1 MVKLIL
7 QPYLFCLIVSI
18 GILFWIVI
26 KYRELISTKIIRL
39 IWISI
44 ILLISIIILSVPLV
58 STLIEKSLYVKS
70 SIHYSEPDVIAILG
84 GGYFVNT
91 LEELDVLIPETM
103 NRVEEGIMWWKNN
116 PTAILVMCGKENI
129 KGRLASRGAFLMKK
143 QAEIKGV
150 PSNKI
155 FLDTLSINTWDHPK
169 KLTELSNIDT
179 NMVVGIVTSKWHMRR
194 ALWSFKRYFNKIQVS
209 TITSYPFID
218 PISDIYTFRKFYPNS
233 LTIAKTTLMIHEWI
247 GLLWY
252 NLKAL
257 VL

>member
-1 MVKLIL
+1 MVKLFL
-7 QPYLFCLIVSI
+7 QPYLLSLIISI
-18 GILFWIVI
+18 GILFWIII
-26 KYRELISTKIIRL
+26 KYRILISNKIHRL

-44 ILLISIIILSVPLV
+44 VLHFLIIILSVPLI
-58 STLIEKSLYVKS
+58 SNLIEKSLYVKS
-70 SIHYSEPDVIAILG
+70 SIHYSEPDVIAILS

-91 LEELDVLIPETM
+91 LEELDVLTLETM
-103 NRVEEGIMWWKNN
+103 KRVEEGIMWWENN
-116 PTAILVMCGKENI
+116 PTAILVMCGRENI
-129 KGRLASRGAFLMKK
+129 KGRLGSRGAFLMKR
-143 QAEIKGV
+143 QAEIEGV
-150 PSNKI
+150 PSHKI
-155 FLDTLSINTWDHPK
+155 FLDTLSVNTWDHPK

-179 NMVVGIVTSKWHMRR
+179 NMVIGIVTSKWHMRR

-209 TITSYPFID
+209 TITSHPSID
-218 PISDIYTFRKFYPNS
+218 PISDIDTSRKFYPNP

>member
-44 ILLISIIILSVPLV
+44 IFLFSIVILSIPIV
-58 STLIEKSLYVKS
+58 SSLIEKLLYIKP
-70 SIHYSEPDVIAILG
+70 SIHYSEPDVIAVLG
-84 GGYFVNT
+84 GGYLINT
-91 LEELDVLIPETM
+91 LEEFDILTPETM
-103 NRVEEGIMWWKNN
+103 NRVFESVMWWQNN
-116 PTAILVMCGKENI
+116 PHAILVMCGKENV
-129 KGRLASRGAFLMKK
+129 KGRLASRGALLMKR

-155 FLDTLSINTWDHPK
+155 FLDTLSINTWDHPI
-169 KLTELSNIDT
+169 KLSELSIISS
-179 NMVVGIVTSKWHMRR
+179 NMVIGIVTSRWHMRR
-194 ALWSFKRYFNKIQVS
+194 ALWSFERYFDKVQPAPNQPSIS
-209 TITSYPFID
+209 IN
-218 PISDIYTFRKFYPNS
+218 PISDIYSFYRFLPNP

-252 NLKAL
+252 KLKELAN
-257 VL
+257 

>member
-1 MVKLIL
+1 MAKLIL
-7 QPYLFCLIVSI
+7 NPYLFCLIVSI
-18 GILFWIVI
+18 VILFWIVI
-26 KYRELISTKIIRL
+26 KYRELINTRILRL

-58 STLIEKSLYVKS
+58 STLIEKSLYLKS

-91 LEELDVLIPETM
+91 LQELDVLTPETM
-103 NRVEEGIMWWKNN
+103 NRVEEGIMWWKKN
-116 PTAILVMCGKENI
+116 PTAKLVMCGKEII
-129 KGRLASRGAFLMKK
+129 KGRLASRGAFLMKR
-143 QAEIKGV
+143 QAEMLGV
-150 PSNKI
+150 PANKI
-155 FLDTLSINTWDHPK
+155 FLDTLSTNTWDHPK

-194 ALWSFKRYFNKIQVS
+194 ALWSFKRYFNKVQVS
-209 TITSYPFID
+209 TITSYPSINS
-218 PISDIYTFRKFYPNS
+218 ISDIYTSCKFYPNP
-233 LTIAKTTLMIHEWI
+233 LTIAKTTQMIHEWI

-252 NLKAL
+252 NLKAI